1 MADKDGRHV
10 AELCESVDS
19 IALFHDKTL
28 YSETSVKVSGS
39 KSSKGGITRKVPN
52 TSVRAGKIQTKGP
65 HSSADTRNTVVG
77 RSRAASK
84 QRWTSHTYHRRS
96 IRPEEVH
103 LQRELSNNNVVHWI
117 LFDLE
122 SIELT
127 EAQKNE
133 GKAIWDKMSRI
144 STCSLYRFS
153 LQALTVKS
161 IQEQIPAWMTR
172 ATIAAG
178 KMKEYNEDTFE
189 WGKDI
194 YNRTETWAE
203 DKTGRRY
210 DVHLIC

>member
-1 MADKDGRHV
+1 MADDDGRHV
-10 AELCESVDS
+10 AELCEGVNS

-28 YSETSVKVSGS
+28 YGETSASVAGMNIRKRG
-39 KSSKGGITRKVPN
+39 KGGGTTK
-52 TSVRAGKIQTKGP
+52 TQSAGKIQTKDP
-65 HSSADTRNTVVG
+65 RSSADTRNTVVG

-84 QRWTSHTYHRRS
+84 QRWTRDTYHRRS

-144 STCSLYRFS
+144 STGSLYRFS

-178 KMKEYNEDTFE
+178 KMKEYKEDTFE

-194 YNRTETWAE
+194 YNRTETWTV
-203 DKTGRRY
+203 DKFGRRH
-210 DVHLIC
+210 DVHLI